1 MGPAARHQPRQLRAG
16 VPRRLPHLPAGDR
29 APPRSD
35 PHARR
40 DRAGILPGRDRA
52 RGRLPA
58 PAHRR
63 AHVADRDLRAHRHLR
78 EPDPVDLDRRLSP
91 PRVAVHAHVAQ
102 DRTVLRGARR
112 PPGVRRGGRLDPRHL
127 GVATLQL
134 PRQGRARQ
142 RAGRADGRRLRRQS
156 PPSGAP
162 ARGSELGVRGRR
174 RALHRP
180 QPHAGALTDL
190 LVDRRRVRGGHHR
203 PARQRARAPRRLDLH
218 RRERGGDDGGDC
230 AGLGA
235 ARIVHA
241 PDRHSPAA
249 PGALSV
255 SRIPPAVPLVVAAVA
270 LAFVPTLRLPAFY
283 ESFLYLVLFWVS
295 LATSWNI
302 LSGYAGYF
310 SFGHA
315 AFFGAGVYT
324 TATLATALDVPFLL
338 TLPAAGLVAAL
349 LGTAIAAVVFRVRG
363 VRGELFGLLT
373 LAVTFVLST
382 IVLNTRLDGGPGVF
396 LAAVPVPTLYGTPA
410 TTLYHLALAVALVST
425 VAALAIFRSRWGM
438 GLFAIRDDEDVAEVL
453 GVPTYRYK
461 LAAFALSC
469 FIAGLIGGIHAM
481 FVQYVTVAETFAVGI
496 AVDAIM
502 MAALGGTAFWY
513 GPALG
518 AVIVTAL
525 TQSLT
530 GGESAVLNRALIG
543 AILIAVIV
551 FLPDGVAGGLSRAR
565 RAKVASVEAPA
576 GGVMSAAVESGGTA
590 AGPLLRVT
598 DVRKAFRGLQALAGV
613 TLEVR
618 AGEILGLIGPNGSGK
633 STLIN
638 VVSGY
643 YRADGGRVVLDGL
656 DIGRVRA
663 HRIAGLGVA
672 RTYQIPRSFRRL
684 TVADNVALAAMFGG
698 GHGRAAGQS
707 LARSWL
713 AFTGLEARADALPDE
728 LNLLERKFLDLA
740 RALASEPRL
749 VLLDEVLSGLTPAQM
764 TDALRLV
771 RRIRDRGTTVVFVEH
786 IMRAVLD
793 LADRVVVLSGGRVIA
808 EGLPRQVMRDPD
820 VVRAYLGKAYA

>member
-1 MGPAARHQPRQLRAG
+1 
-16 VPRRLPHLPAGDR
+16 
-29 APPRSD
+29 
-35 PHARR
+35 
-40 DRAGILPGRDRA
+40 
-52 RGRLPA
+52 
-58 PAHRR
+58 
-63 AHVADRDLRAHRHLR
+63 
-78 EPDPVDLDRRLSP
+78 
-91 PRVAVHAHVAQ
+91 
-102 DRTVLRGARR
+102 
-112 PPGVRRGGRLDPRHL
+112 
-127 GVATLQL
+127 
-134 PRQGRARQ
+134 
-142 RAGRADGRRLRRQS
+142 
-156 PPSGAP
+156 
-162 ARGSELGVRGRR
+162 
-174 RALHRP
+174 
-180 QPHAGALTDL
+180 
-190 LVDRRRVRGGHHR
+190 
-203 PARQRARAPRRLDLH
+203 
-218 RRERGGDDGGDC
+218 
-230 AGLGA
+230 
-235 ARIVHA
+235 
-241 PDRHSPAA
+241 
-249 PGALSV
+249 
-255 SRIPPAVPLVVAAVA
+255 VA
-270 LAFVPTLRLPAFY
+270 LALVPALKLPAFY
-283 ESFLYLVLFWVS
+283 ESFLYLVFFWIS

-324 TATLATALDVPFLL
+324 TATLTTAFDVPFLW

-349 LGTAIAAVVFRVRG
+349 LGSVIAAVVFRVRG

-382 IVLNTRLDGGPGVF
+382 IALNTRLDGGPGVF
-396 LAAVPVPTLYGTPA
+396 LAAVPVPTLFGTPA
-410 TTLYHLALAVALVST
+410 TTLYHLALAVAFVST
-425 VAALAIFRSRWGM
+425 FAALAIYHSRWGM

-461 LAAFALSC
+461 LVAFAVSC

-481 FVQYVTVAETFAVGI
+481 FVTYVTVAETFAVGL

-502 MAALGGTAFWY
+502 MAALGGTRFWY

-518 AVIVTAL
+518 AVIVTTL

-530 GGESAVLNRALIG
+530 GGERAVLNRALIG
-543 AILIAVIV
+543 AILIVVIV
-551 FLPDGVAGGLSRAR
+551 FLPDGVAGGLHRALRGRAR
-565 RAKVASVEAPA
+565 PAAAPA
-576 GGVMSAAVESGGTA
+576 RAVAATEA
-590 AGPLLRVT
+590 APRAGRGDATPLLGCS
-598 DVRKAFRGLQALAGV
+598 DVKKAFRGLQALAGV

-656 DIGRVRA
+656 DIARVHA

-684 TVADNVALAAMFGG
+684 SVVDNVALAAMFGG

-713 AFTGLEARADALPDE
+713 AFTGLEAKADALPGE

-764 TDALRLV
+764 TQALALV

>member
-1 MGPAARHQPRQLRAG
+1 VSALR
-16 VPRRLPHLPAGDR
+16 LPAG
-29 APPRSD
+29 
-35 PHARR
+35 
-40 DRAGILPGRDRA
+40 
-52 RGRLPA
+52 
-58 PAHRR
+58 
-63 AHVADRDLRAHRHLR
+63 
-78 EPDPVDLDRRLSP
+78 
-91 PRVAVHAHVAQ
+91 
-102 DRTVLRGARR
+102 
-112 PPGVRRGGRLDPRHL
+112 L
-127 GVATLQL
+127 G
-134 PRQGRARQ
+134 
-142 RAGRADGRRLRRQS
+142 
-156 PPSGAP
+156 
-162 ARGSELGVRGRR
+162 
-174 RALHRP
+174 
-180 QPHAGALTDL
+180 
-190 LVDRRRVRGGHHR
+190 
-203 PARQRARAPRRLDLH
+203 
-218 RRERGGDDGGDC
+218 
-230 AGLGA
+230 
-235 ARIVHA
+235 
-241 PDRHSPAA
+241 
-249 PGALSV
+249 
-255 SRIPPAVPLVVAAVA
+255 LVVAALA
-270 LAFVPTLRLPAFY
+270 LALVPALKLPAFY
-283 ESFLYLVLFWVS
+283 ESFLYLVFFWIS

-324 TATLATALDVPFLL
+324 TATLTATFNVPFLSS
-338 TLPAAGLVAAL
+338 LPAAGLVAAL
-349 LGTAIAAVVFRVRG
+349 LGSVIAAVVFRVRG

-382 IVLNTRLDGGPGVF
+382 IALNTRLDGGPGVF
-396 LAAVPVPTLYGTPA
+396 LAAVPVPALFGTPA
-410 TTLYHLALAVALVST
+410 TTLYHLALGVAFVS
-425 VAALAIFRSRWGM
+425 VFAALAIYRSRWGM

-481 FVQYVTVAETFAVGI
+481 FVTYVTVAETFAVGL

-502 MAALGGTAFWY
+502 MAALGGTRFWY

-518 AVIVTAL
+518 AVIVTTL

-551 FLPDGVAGGLSRAR
+551 FLPNGVAGGFRRRAR
-565 RAKVASVEAPA
+565 RAA
-576 GGVMSAAVESGGTA
+576 GAA
-590 AGPLLRVT
+590 AGAVTTAPVTVKPESPARATSAPLLGCVE
-598 DVRKAFRGLQALAGV
+598 VKKAFRGLQALAGV

-618 AGEILGLIGPNGSGK
+618 TGEILGLIGPNGSGK

-643 YRADGGRVVLDGL
+643 YRVDSGQIVLDGH
-656 DIGRVRA
+656 DIARVRA
-663 HRIAGLGVA
+663 HRIAGLGLA

-684 TVADNVALAAMFGG
+684 RVVDNVALAAMFGG
-698 GHGRAAGQS
+698 GHGRAAGRT

-713 AFTGLEARADALPDE
+713 AFTGLEAKADALPDE

-808 EGLPRQVMRDPD
+808 EGPPRQVMRDPD

>member
-1 MGPAARHQPRQLRAG
+1 VNAS
-16 VPRRLPHLPAGDR
+16 RL
-29 APPRSD
+29 
-35 PHARR
+35 
-40 DRAGILPGRDRA
+40 
-52 RGRLPA
+52 A
-58 PAHRR
+58 PA
-63 AHVADRDLRAHRHLR
+63 L
-78 EPDPVDLDRRLSP
+78 
-91 PRVAVHAHVAQ
+91 
-102 DRTVLRGARR
+102 
-112 PPGVRRGGRLDPRHL
+112 
-127 GVATLQL
+127 
-134 PRQGRARQ
+134 
-142 RAGRADGRRLRRQS
+142 
-156 PPSGAP
+156 
-162 ARGSELGVRGRR
+162 
-174 RALHRP
+174 
-180 QPHAGALTDL
+180 
-190 LVDRRRVRGGHHR
+190 
-203 PARQRARAPRRLDLH
+203 
-218 RRERGGDDGGDC
+218 
-230 AGLGA
+230 
-235 ARIVHA
+235 
-241 PDRHSPAA
+241 
-249 PGALSV
+249 
-255 SRIPPAVPLVVAAVA
+255 PLVVAGVA
-270 LAFVPTLRLPAFY
+270 LVF
-283 ESFLYLVLFWVS
+283 FWVS

-315 AFFGAGVYT
+315 AFFGAGVYA
-324 TATLATALDVPFLL
+324 TATLTTAFNVPFLW
-338 TLPAAGLVAAL
+338 TLPAAGLVATL

-382 IVLNTRLDGGPGVF
+382 IALNTKIDGGPGVF
-396 LAAVPVPTLYGTPA
+396 LAAVPIPTLLGAPA
-410 TTLYHLALAVALVST
+410 TTLYHLALAVALLSAF
-425 VAALAIFRSRWGM
+425 AALAIYRSRWGM

-461 LAAFALSC
+461 LVAFALSC

-481 FVQYVTVAETFAVGI
+481 FVTYVTVAETFSVGLT
-496 AVDAIM
+496 VDAIM
-502 MAALGGTAFWY
+502 MAALGGTRFWY

-543 AILIAVIV
+543 AILIVVIV
-551 FLPDGVAGGLSRAR
+551 FLPDGVAGGLPRRAR
-565 RAKVASVEAPA
+565 RATAPPVASGALVLAT
-576 GGVMSAAVESGGTA
+576 GVPSRPGAV
-590 AGPLLRVT
+590 PLLGCT
-598 DVRKAFRGLQALAGV
+598 DVKKAFRGLQALAGV

-643 YRADGGRVVLDGL
+643 YRPDGGSVVLDGR
-656 DIGRVRA
+656 DIARVTA
-663 HRIAGLGVA
+663 HRIAGLGLS

-684 TVADNVALAAMFGG
+684 SVVDNVALAAMFGA
-698 GHGRAAGQS
+698 GHGRERGRS

-713 AFTGLEARADALPDE
+713 AFTGLEAKADALPDE

-793 LADRVVVLSGGRVIA
+793 LADRVVVLSYGQVIA
-808 EGLPRQVMRDPD
+808 EGLPRQVMRDPE

>member
-1 MGPAARHQPRQLRAG
+1 MP
-16 VPRRLPHLPAGDR
+16 RLP
-29 APPRSD
+29 
-35 PHARR
+35 
-40 DRAGILPGRDRA
+40 
-52 RGRLPA
+52 
-58 PAHRR
+58 
-63 AHVADRDLRAHRHLR
+63 
-78 EPDPVDLDRRLSP
+78 PV
-91 PRVAVHAHVAQ
+91 
-102 DRTVLRGARR
+102 
-112 PPGVRRGGRLDPRHL
+112 
-127 GVATLQL
+127 
-134 PRQGRARQ
+134 
-142 RAGRADGRRLRRQS
+142 
-156 PPSGAP
+156 
-162 ARGSELGVRGRR
+162 
-174 RALHRP
+174 
-180 QPHAGALTDL
+180 
-190 LVDRRRVRGGHHR
+190 
-203 PARQRARAPRRLDLH
+203 
-218 RRERGGDDGGDC
+218 
-230 AGLGA
+230 
-235 ARIVHA
+235 
-241 PDRHSPAA
+241 
-249 PGALSV
+249 
-255 SRIPPAVPLVVAAVA
+255 VPLVVAGVA
-270 LAFVPTLRLPAFY
+270 LALVPALKLPAFY
-283 ESFLYLVLFWVS
+283 ESFLYLVFFWVS

-324 TATLATALDVPFLL
+324 TATLATAFKVPFLW

-349 LGTAIAAVVFRVRG
+349 LGSAIATVVFRVRG

-396 LAAVPVPTLYGTPA
+396 LAAVPVPTLFGAPA
-410 TTLYHLALAVALVST
+410 TTLYHLALAVAFFAT
-425 VAALAIFRSRWGM
+425 FAALAIYRSRWGM

-461 LAAFALSC
+461 LVAFALSC

-481 FVQYVTVAETFAVGI
+481 FVTYVTVAETFAVGL

-502 MAALGGTAFWY
+502 MAALGGTRFWY

-518 AVIVTAL
+518 AVIVTTL

-543 AILIAVIV
+543 AILIVVIV
-551 FLPDGVAGGLSRAR
+551 FLPDGVAGGLR
-565 RAKVASVEAPA
+565 RAWRRTAVRVEAPPSVVVA
-576 GGVMSAAVESGGTA
+576 TNAERPARTESTT
-590 AGPLLRVT
+590 LLGCT
-598 DVRKAFRGLQALAGV
+598 DVTKAFRGLQALAGV

-643 YRADGGRVVLDGL
+643 YQADGGRVVLDGR
-656 DIGRVRA
+656 DIARVRA

-672 RTYQIPRSFRRL
+672 RTYQIPRSFGRL
-684 TVADNVALAAMFGG
+684 KVVDNVALAAMFGG
-698 GHGRAAGQS
+698 GHGRATGQS

-713 AFTGLEARADALPDE
+713 AFTGLEAKADALPGE

-764 TDALRLV
+764 TDALSLV

>member
-1 MGPAARHQPRQLRAG
+1 VSALR
-16 VPRRLPHLPAGDR
+16 LPAG
-29 APPRSD
+29 
-35 PHARR
+35 
-40 DRAGILPGRDRA
+40 
-52 RGRLPA
+52 
-58 PAHRR
+58 
-63 AHVADRDLRAHRHLR
+63 
-78 EPDPVDLDRRLSP
+78 
-91 PRVAVHAHVAQ
+91 
-102 DRTVLRGARR
+102 
-112 PPGVRRGGRLDPRHL
+112 L
-127 GVATLQL
+127 G
-134 PRQGRARQ
+134 
-142 RAGRADGRRLRRQS
+142 
-156 PPSGAP
+156 
-162 ARGSELGVRGRR
+162 
-174 RALHRP
+174 
-180 QPHAGALTDL
+180 
-190 LVDRRRVRGGHHR
+190 
-203 PARQRARAPRRLDLH
+203 
-218 RRERGGDDGGDC
+218 
-230 AGLGA
+230 
-235 ARIVHA
+235 
-241 PDRHSPAA
+241 
-249 PGALSV
+249 
-255 SRIPPAVPLVVAAVA
+255 LVVAALA
-270 LAFVPTLRLPAFY
+270 LALVPALKLPAFY
-283 ESFLYLVLFWVS
+283 ESFLYLVFFWIS

-324 TATLATALDVPFLL
+324 TATLTTTFNVPFLL
-338 TLPAAGLVAAL
+338 SLPAAGLVAAL
-349 LGTAIAAVVFRVRG
+349 LGSVIAAVVFRVRG

-382 IVLNTRLDGGPGVF
+382 IALNTRLDGGPGVF
-396 LAAVPVPTLYGTPA
+396 LAAVPVPALFGTPA
-410 TTLYHLALAVALVST
+410 TTLYHLALGVAFVS
-425 VAALAIFRSRWGM
+425 VFAALAIYRSRWGM

-481 FVQYVTVAETFAVGI
+481 FVTYVTVAETFAVGL

-502 MAALGGTAFWY
+502 MAALGGTRFWY

-518 AVIVTAL
+518 AVIVTTL

-551 FLPDGVAGGLSRAR
+551 FLPNGVAGGFRRRAR
-565 RAKVASVEAPA
+565 RAA
-576 GGVMSAAVESGGTA
+576 GAA
-590 AGPLLRVT
+590 AGAVTTAPVTVKPESPARATSAPLLGCVE
-598 DVRKAFRGLQALAGV
+598 VKKAFRGLQALAGV

-618 AGEILGLIGPNGSGK
+618 TGEILGLIGPNGSGK

-643 YRADGGRVVLDGL
+643 YRVDGGQIVLDGH
-656 DIGRVRA
+656 DIARVRA
-663 HRIAGLGVA
+663 HRIAGLGLA

-684 TVADNVALAAMFGG
+684 RVVDNVALAAMFGG
-698 GHGRAAGQS
+698 GHGRAAGRT

-713 AFTGLEARADALPDE
+713 AFTGLEAKADALPDE

-793 LADRVVVLSGGRVIA
+793 LADRVVVLSGGQVIA
-808 EGLPRQVMRDPD
+808 EGPPRQVMRDPD

>member
-1 MGPAARHQPRQLRAG
+1 MSA
-16 VPRRLPHLPAGDR
+16 
-29 APPRSD
+29 S
-35 PHARR
+35 
-40 DRAGILPGRDRA
+40 
-52 RGRLPA
+52 
-58 PAHRR
+58 
-63 AHVADRDLRAHRHLR
+63 
-78 EPDPVDLDRRLSP
+78 
-91 PRVAVHAHVAQ
+91 
-102 DRTVLRGARR
+102 
-112 PPGVRRGGRLDPRHL
+112 
-127 GVATLQL
+127 
-134 PRQGRARQ
+134 
-142 RAGRADGRRLRRQS
+142 RLR
-156 PPSGAP
+156 
-162 ARGSELGVRGRR
+162 
-174 RALHRP
+174 
-180 QPHAGALTDL
+180 
-190 LVDRRRVRGGHHR
+190 
-203 PARQRARAPRRLDLH
+203 
-218 RRERGGDDGGDC
+218 
-230 AGLGA
+230 
-235 ARIVHA
+235 
-241 PDRHSPAA
+241 
-249 PGALSV
+249 SV
-255 SRIPPAVPLVVAAVA
+255 VPLVAVGVAFA
-270 LAFVPTLRLPAFY
+270 LVPALGLPAFY
-283 ESFLYLVLFWVS
+283 ETFLYLVFFWVS

-324 TATLATALDVPFLL
+324 TATLATALDVPFLW

-382 IVLNTRLDGGPGVF
+382 IALNTRIDGGPGVF
-396 LAAVPVPTLYGTPA
+396 LAAVAIPKLFGAPA
-410 TTLYHLALAVALVST
+410 TTLYHLALVVALLS
-425 VAALAIFRSRWGM
+425 AAGARAIFRSRWGM

-461 LAAFALSC
+461 LVAFALSC

-481 FVQYVTVAETFAVGI
+481 FVSYVTVAETFSVGL

-502 MAALGGTAFWY
+502 MAALGGTRIWY

-518 AVIVTAL
+518 ALIVTSL

-530 GGESAVLNRALIG
+530 GGHRAILNRALIG

-551 FLPDGVAGGLSRAR
+551 FLPDGVAGGVR
-565 RAKVASVEAPA
+565 RRRRPAPLA
-576 GGVMSAAVESGGTA
+576 PRIAVAAVEATPRA
-590 AGPLLRVT
+590 RPAEATLLACA
-598 DVRKAFRGLQALAGV
+598 DVHKAFRGLQALAGV

-643 YRADGGRVVLDGL
+643 YQADGGRIALGGR
-656 DIGRVRA
+656 DIARVAA
-663 HRIAGLGVA
+663 HRIAGLGLS
-672 RTYQIPRSFRRL
+672 RTYQIPRSFGGL
-684 TVADNVALAAMFGG
+684 TALDNVALAAMFGG
-698 GHGRAAGQS
+698 ASHRREPARH

-713 AFTGLEARADALPDE
+713 VFTGLEARADALPDE

-764 TDALRLV
+764 TDALWLV

-793 LADRVVVLSGGRVIA
+793 LADRVVVLSYGQVIA
-808 EGLPRQVMRDPD
+808 EGLPQQVVRDPE

>member
-1 MGPAARHQPRQLRAG
+1 VSA
-16 VPRRLPHLPAGDR
+16 
-29 APPRSD
+29 S
-35 PHARR
+35 
-40 DRAGILPGRDRA
+40 
-52 RGRLPA
+52 
-58 PAHRR
+58 
-63 AHVADRDLRAHRHLR
+63 
-78 EPDPVDLDRRLSP
+78 
-91 PRVAVHAHVAQ
+91 
-102 DRTVLRGARR
+102 
-112 PPGVRRGGRLDPRHL
+112 
-127 GVATLQL
+127 
-134 PRQGRARQ
+134 
-142 RAGRADGRRLRRQS
+142 RLR
-156 PPSGAP
+156 P
-162 ARGSELGVRGRR
+162 V
-174 RALHRP
+174 
-180 QPHAGALTDL
+180 
-190 LVDRRRVRGGHHR
+190 
-203 PARQRARAPRRLDLH
+203 
-218 RRERGGDDGGDC
+218 
-230 AGLGA
+230 
-235 ARIVHA
+235 
-241 PDRHSPAA
+241 
-249 PGALSV
+249 
-255 SRIPPAVPLVVAAVA
+255 VPLVAVGVAFA
-270 LAFVPTLRLPAFY
+270 LVPALGLPAFY
-283 ESFLYLVLFWVS
+283 ETFLYLVFFWVS

-324 TATLATALDVPFLL
+324 TATLATALDVPFLW
-338 TLPAAGLVAAL
+338 TLPAAGLMAAL

-382 IVLNTRLDGGPGVF
+382 IALNTRIDGGPGVF
-396 LAAVPVPTLYGTPA
+396 LAAVAIPKLFGAPA
-410 TTLYHLALAVALVST
+410 TTLYHLALVVALLSVA
-425 VAALAIFRSRWGM
+425 AALAIFRSRWGM

-461 LAAFALSC
+461 LVAFALSC

-481 FVQYVTVAETFAVGI
+481 FVSYVTVAETFSVGL

-502 MAALGGTAFWY
+502 MAALGGTRIWY

-518 AVIVTAL
+518 ALIVTSL

-530 GGESAVLNRALIG
+530 GGHRAILNRALIG

-551 FLPDGVAGGLSRAR
+551 FLPDGVAGGVR
-565 RAKVASVEAPA
+565 RRRRPAPLA
-576 GGVMSAAVESGGTA
+576 PRIAVAAVEATPRA
-590 AGPLLRVT
+590 RPAEATLLACA
-598 DVRKAFRGLQALAGV
+598 DVHKAFRGLQALAGV

-643 YRADGGRVVLDGL
+643 YQADGGRIALGGR
-656 DIGRVRA
+656 DIARVAA
-663 HRIAGLGVA
+663 HRIAGLGLS
-672 RTYQIPRSFRRL
+672 RTYQIPRSFGGL
-684 TVADNVALAAMFGG
+684 TALDNVALAAMFGG
-698 GHGRAAGQS
+698 ASHRREPARH

-728 LNLLERKFLDLA
+728 LNLLERKFHDLA

-793 LADRVVVLSGGRVIA
+793 LADRVVVLSYGQVIA
-808 EGLPRQVMRDPD
+808 EGLPQQVVRDPE
-820 VVRAYLGKAYA
+820 VVRAYLGRAYA

>member
-1 MGPAARHQPRQLRAG
+1 
-16 VPRRLPHLPAGDR
+16 VKTSRLPPA
-29 APPRSD
+29 
-35 PHARR
+35 
-40 DRAGILPGRDRA
+40 L
-52 RGRLPA
+52 
-58 PAHRR
+58 
-63 AHVADRDLRAHRHLR
+63 
-78 EPDPVDLDRRLSP
+78 
-91 PRVAVHAHVAQ
+91 
-102 DRTVLRGARR
+102 
-112 PPGVRRGGRLDPRHL
+112 
-127 GVATLQL
+127 
-134 PRQGRARQ
+134 
-142 RAGRADGRRLRRQS
+142 
-156 PPSGAP
+156 
-162 ARGSELGVRGRR
+162 
-174 RALHRP
+174 
-180 QPHAGALTDL
+180 
-190 LVDRRRVRGGHHR
+190 
-203 PARQRARAPRRLDLH
+203 
-218 RRERGGDDGGDC
+218 
-230 AGLGA
+230 
-235 ARIVHA
+235 
-241 PDRHSPAA
+241 
-249 PGALSV
+249 
-255 SRIPPAVPLVVAAVA
+255 PLVVAAVA
-270 LAFVPTLRLPAFY
+270 LALVPVLKLPAFY
-283 ESFLYLVLFWVS
+283 ESFLYLVFFWVS

-324 TATLATALDVPFLL
+324 TATLTTAFSVPFLW

-349 LGTAIAAVVFRVRG
+349 LGSAIAAVVFRVRG

-382 IVLNTRLDGGPGVF
+382 IALNTGLDGGPGVF
-396 LAAVPVPTLYGTPA
+396 LAAVSVPTLFGAPA
-410 TTLYHLALAVALVST
+410 TTLYHLALAVAFSSVF
-425 VAALAIFRSRWGM
+425 AALAIYRSRWGM

-461 LAAFALSC
+461 LVAFALSC
-469 FIAGLIGGIHAM
+469 FIAGSIGGIHAM
-481 FVQYVTVAETFAVGI
+481 FVTYVTVAETFSVGL

-502 MAALGGTAFWY
+502 MAALGGTRFWY

-518 AVIVTAL
+518 AVIVTTL
-525 TQSLT
+525 TQSFT

-543 AILIAVIV
+543 GILIAVIV
-551 FLPDGVAGGLSRAR
+551 FLPNGVAGGFPRRAR
-565 RAKVASVEAPA
+565 RTAIASAGAASTAAVAMQPE
-576 GGVMSAAVESGGTA
+576 SAARPA
-590 AGPLLRVT
+590 AVPLLGCV
-598 DVRKAFRGLQALAGV
+598 DVKKAFRGIQALAGA

-643 YRADGGRVVLDGL
+643 YRVDGGRIVLGGR
-656 DIGRVRA
+656 DIARVQA
-663 HRIAGLGVA
+663 HRIAGLGLA

-684 TVADNVALAAMFGG
+684 SVVDNVALASMFGG
-698 GHGRAAGQS
+698 GHGRAAGRS

-713 AFTGLEARADALPDE
+713 AFTGLEAKTDALPDE

-808 EGLPRQVMRDPD
+808 EGPPRQVMRDPD

>member
-1 MGPAARHQPRQLRAG
+1 VSA
-16 VPRRLPHLPAGDR
+16 
-29 APPRSD
+29 S
-35 PHARR
+35 
-40 DRAGILPGRDRA
+40 
-52 RGRLPA
+52 
-58 PAHRR
+58 
-63 AHVADRDLRAHRHLR
+63 
-78 EPDPVDLDRRLSP
+78 
-91 PRVAVHAHVAQ
+91 
-102 DRTVLRGARR
+102 
-112 PPGVRRGGRLDPRHL
+112 
-127 GVATLQL
+127 
-134 PRQGRARQ
+134 
-142 RAGRADGRRLRRQS
+142 RLR
-156 PPSGAP
+156 P
-162 ARGSELGVRGRR
+162 V
-174 RALHRP
+174 
-180 QPHAGALTDL
+180 
-190 LVDRRRVRGGHHR
+190 
-203 PARQRARAPRRLDLH
+203 
-218 RRERGGDDGGDC
+218 
-230 AGLGA
+230 
-235 ARIVHA
+235 
-241 PDRHSPAA
+241 
-249 PGALSV
+249 
-255 SRIPPAVPLVVAAVA
+255 VPLVAVGVAFA
-270 LAFVPTLRLPAFY
+270 LVPALGLPAFY
-283 ESFLYLVLFWVS
+283 ETFLYLVFFWVS

-324 TATLATALDVPFLL
+324 TATLATALDVPFLW

-382 IVLNTRLDGGPGVF
+382 IALNTRIDGGPGVF
-396 LAAVPVPTLYGTPA
+396 LAAVAIPKLFGAPA
-410 TTLYHLALAVALVST
+410 TTLYHLALVVALLS
-425 VAALAIFRSRWGM
+425 AAGARAIFRSRWGM

-461 LAAFALSC
+461 LVAFALSC

-481 FVQYVTVAETFAVGI
+481 FVSYVTVAETFSVGL

-502 MAALGGTAFWY
+502 MAALGGTRIWY

-518 AVIVTAL
+518 ALIVTSL

-530 GGESAVLNRALIG
+530 GGHRAILNRALIG

-551 FLPDGVAGGLSRAR
+551 FLPDGVAGGVR
-565 RAKVASVEAPA
+565 RRRRPAPLA
-576 GGVMSAAVESGGTA
+576 PPIAVAAVEATPRA
-590 AGPLLRVT
+590 RPAEATLLACA
-598 DVRKAFRGLQALAGV
+598 DVHKAFRGLQALAGV

-643 YRADGGRVVLDGL
+643 YQADGGRIALGGR
-656 DIGRVRA
+656 DIARVAA
-663 HRIAGLGVA
+663 HRIARLGLS
-672 RTYQIPRSFRRL
+672 RTYQIPRSFGGL
-684 TVADNVALAAMFGG
+684 TALDNVALAAMFGG
-698 GHGRAAGQS
+698 ASHQREPARH

-793 LADRVVVLSGGRVIA
+793 LADRVVVLSYGQVIA
-808 EGLPRQVMRDPD
+808 EGLPQQVVRDPE

>member
-1 MGPAARHQPRQLRAG
+1 
-16 VPRRLPHLPAGDR
+16 
-29 APPRSD
+29 
-35 PHARR
+35 
-40 DRAGILPGRDRA
+40 
-52 RGRLPA
+52 
-58 PAHRR
+58 
-63 AHVADRDLRAHRHLR
+63 
-78 EPDPVDLDRRLSP
+78 
-91 PRVAVHAHVAQ
+91 
-102 DRTVLRGARR
+102 
-112 PPGVRRGGRLDPRHL
+112 
-127 GVATLQL
+127 
-134 PRQGRARQ
+134 
-142 RAGRADGRRLRRQS
+142 
-156 PPSGAP
+156 
-162 ARGSELGVRGRR
+162 
-174 RALHRP
+174 
-180 QPHAGALTDL
+180 
-190 LVDRRRVRGGHHR
+190 
-203 PARQRARAPRRLDLH
+203 
-218 RRERGGDDGGDC
+218 
-230 AGLGA
+230 
-235 ARIVHA
+235 
-241 PDRHSPAA
+241 
-249 PGALSV
+249 V
-255 SRIPPAVPLVVAAVA
+255 SRLPPAVPLVVAGVA
-270 LAFVPTLRLPAFY
+270 LALVPALKLPAFY
-283 ESFLYLVLFWVS
+283 ESFLYLVFFWIS

-324 TATLATALDVPFLL
+324 TATLATAFDVPFLW

-349 LGTAIAAVVFRVRG
+349 LGSAIAAVVFRVRG

-382 IVLNTRLDGGPGVF
+382 IALNTRLDGGPGVF
-396 LAAVPVPTLYGTPA
+396 LAAVPVPTLFGTGA
-410 TTLYHLALAVALVST
+410 TTLYHLALAVAFFST
-425 VAALAIFRSRWGM
+425 FAALAIYHSRWGM

-461 LAAFALSC
+461 LVAFALSC

-481 FVQYVTVAETFAVGI
+481 FVTYVTVAETFAVGL

-502 MAALGGTAFWY
+502 MAALGGTRFWY

-518 AVIVTAL
+518 AVIVTTL

-530 GGESAVLNRALIG
+530 GGERAVLNRALIG
-543 AILIAVIV
+543 AILIGVIV
-551 FLPDGVAGGLSRAR
+551 FLPDGVAGGLQRALRRRAR
-565 RAKVASVEAPA
+565 PTDSPARTVVAATEASPRAARGDV
-576 GGVMSAAVESGGTA
+576 T
-590 AGPLLRVT
+590 PLLGCS
-598 DVRKAFRGLQALAGV
+598 DVKKAFRGLQALAGV

-656 DIGRVRA
+656 DIARVRA

-684 TVADNVALAAMFGG
+684 SVVDNVALAAMFGG
-698 GHGRAAGQS
+698 GHGRAAGRS

-713 AFTGLEARADALPDE
+713 AFTGLAAKADALPGE

-764 TDALRLV
+764 THALALV

>member
-1 MGPAARHQPRQLRAG
+1 VSALR
-16 VPRRLPHLPAGDR
+16 LPAG
-29 APPRSD
+29 
-35 PHARR
+35 
-40 DRAGILPGRDRA
+40 
-52 RGRLPA
+52 
-58 PAHRR
+58 
-63 AHVADRDLRAHRHLR
+63 
-78 EPDPVDLDRRLSP
+78 
-91 PRVAVHAHVAQ
+91 
-102 DRTVLRGARR
+102 
-112 PPGVRRGGRLDPRHL
+112 L
-127 GVATLQL
+127 G
-134 PRQGRARQ
+134 
-142 RAGRADGRRLRRQS
+142 
-156 PPSGAP
+156 
-162 ARGSELGVRGRR
+162 
-174 RALHRP
+174 
-180 QPHAGALTDL
+180 
-190 LVDRRRVRGGHHR
+190 
-203 PARQRARAPRRLDLH
+203 
-218 RRERGGDDGGDC
+218 
-230 AGLGA
+230 
-235 ARIVHA
+235 
-241 PDRHSPAA
+241 
-249 PGALSV
+249 
-255 SRIPPAVPLVVAAVA
+255 LVVAALA
-270 LAFVPTLRLPAFY
+270 LALVPALKLPAFY
-283 ESFLYLVLFWVS
+283 ESFLYLVFFWIS

-324 TATLATALDVPFLL
+324 TATLTATFNVPFLSS
-338 TLPAAGLVAAL
+338 LPAAGLVAAL
-349 LGTAIAAVVFRVRG
+349 LGSVIAAVVFRVRG

-382 IVLNTRLDGGPGVF
+382 IALNTRLDGGPGVF
-396 LAAVPVPTLYGTPA
+396 LAAVPVPALFGTPA
-410 TTLYHLALAVALVST
+410 TTLYHLALGVAFVS
-425 VAALAIFRSRWGM
+425 VFAALAIYRSRWGM

-481 FVQYVTVAETFAVGI
+481 FVTYVTVAETFAVGL

-502 MAALGGTAFWY
+502 MAALGGTRFWY

-518 AVIVTAL
+518 AVIVTTL
-525 TQSLT
+525 TQSLI

-551 FLPDGVAGGLSRAR
+551 FLPNGVAGGFRRRAR
-565 RAKVASVEAPA
+565 RAA
-576 GGVMSAAVESGGTA
+576 GAA
-590 AGPLLRVT
+590 AGAVTTAPVTVKPESPARATSAPLLGCVE
-598 DVRKAFRGLQALAGV
+598 VKKAFRGLQALAGV

-618 AGEILGLIGPNGSGK
+618 TGEILGLIGPNGSGK

-643 YRADGGRVVLDGL
+643 YRVDGGQIVLDGH
-656 DIGRVRA
+656 DIARVRA
-663 HRIAGLGVA
+663 HRIAGLGLA

-684 TVADNVALAAMFGG
+684 RVVDNVALAAMFGG
-698 GHGRAAGQS
+698 GHGRAAGRT

-713 AFTGLEARADALPDE
+713 AFTGLEAKADALPDE

-793 LADRVVVLSGGRVIA
+793 LADRVVVLSGGQVIA
-808 EGLPRQVMRDPD
+808 EGPPRQVMRDPD

>member
-1 MGPAARHQPRQLRAG
+1 
-16 VPRRLPHLPAGDR
+16 V
-29 APPRSD
+29 ST
-35 PHARR
+35 
-40 DRAGILPGRDRA
+40 
-52 RGRLPA
+52 
-58 PAHRR
+58 
-63 AHVADRDLRAHRHLR
+63 
-78 EPDPVDLDRRLSP
+78 RLS
-91 PRVAVHAHVAQ
+91 
-102 DRTVLRGARR
+102 T
-112 PPGVRRGGRLDPRHL
+112 L
-127 GVATLQL
+127 G
-134 PRQGRARQ
+134 
-142 RAGRADGRRLRRQS
+142 
-156 PPSGAP
+156 
-162 ARGSELGVRGRR
+162 
-174 RALHRP
+174 
-180 QPHAGALTDL
+180 
-190 LVDRRRVRGGHHR
+190 
-203 PARQRARAPRRLDLH
+203 
-218 RRERGGDDGGDC
+218 
-230 AGLGA
+230 
-235 ARIVHA
+235 
-241 PDRHSPAA
+241 
-249 PGALSV
+249 
-255 SRIPPAVPLVVAAVA
+255 LVVAALVLA
-270 LAFVPTLRLPAFY
+270 LVPALKLPAFY
-283 ESFLYLVLFWVS
+283 ESFLYLVFFWIS

-324 TATLATALDVPFLL
+324 TATLTTAFNVPFLL
-338 TLPAAGLVAAL
+338 SLPAAGLVAAL
-349 LGTAIAAVVFRVRG
+349 LGSVIAAVVFRVRG

-382 IVLNTRLDGGPGVF
+382 IALNTRLDGGPGVF
-396 LAAVPVPTLYGTPA
+396 LAAVPVPTLLGAPA
-410 TTLYHLALAVALVST
+410 TTLYHLALAVAFLAMF
-425 VAALAIFRSRWGM
+425 AALAIYRSRWGM

-461 LAAFALSC
+461 LVAFALSC

-481 FVQYVTVAETFAVGI
+481 FVTYVTVAEIFAVGL

-502 MAALGGTAFWY
+502 MAALGGTRFWY

-518 AVIVTAL
+518 AVIITTL

-543 AILIAVIV
+543 AVLIAVIV
-551 FLPDGVAGGLSRAR
+551 FLPNGVAGGLQRRFR
-565 RAKVASVEAPA
+565 RAAHASVSIVAAIEAPPSPA
-576 GGVMSAAVESGGTA
+576 REASA
-590 AGPLLRVT
+590 PLLGCV
-598 DVRKAFRGLQALAGV
+598 DVKKAFRGLQALAGV

-643 YRADGGRVVLDGL
+643 YRVDGGRIVLDGR
-656 DIGRVRA
+656 DIARVRA
-663 HRIAGLGVA
+663 HRIAGLGLA
-672 RTYQIPRSFRRL
+672 RTYQIPRSFHRL
-684 TVADNVALAAMFGG
+684 SVLDNVALAAMFGG
-698 GHGRAAGQS
+698 DHGRAAGRS

-713 AFTGLEARADALPDE
+713 AFTGLEARADALPGE

-793 LADRVVVLSGGRVIA
+793 LADRVVVLSGGQVIA

-820 VVRAYLGKAYA
+820 VVRTYLGKAYA

>member
-1 MGPAARHQPRQLRAG
+1 
-16 VPRRLPHLPAGDR
+16 VTRL
-29 APPRSD
+29 
-35 PHARR
+35 
-40 DRAGILPGRDRA
+40 
-52 RGRLPA
+52 
-58 PAHRR
+58 
-63 AHVADRDLRAHRHLR
+63 
-78 EPDPVDLDRRLSP
+78 
-91 PRVAVHAHVAQ
+91 
-102 DRTVLRGARR
+102 
-112 PPGVRRGGRLDPRHL
+112 
-127 GVATLQL
+127 
-134 PRQGRARQ
+134 
-142 RAGRADGRRLRRQS
+142 
-156 PPSGAP
+156 
-162 ARGSELGVRGRR
+162 
-174 RALHRP
+174 
-180 QPHAGALTDL
+180 
-190 LVDRRRVRGGHHR
+190 
-203 PARQRARAPRRLDLH
+203 
-218 RRERGGDDGGDC
+218 
-230 AGLGA
+230 
-235 ARIVHA
+235 
-241 PDRHSPAA
+241 
-249 PGALSV
+249 
-255 SRIPPAVPLVVAAVA
+255 PPAVPLVVAGAA
-270 LAFVPTLRLPAFY
+270 LALVPALKLPAFY
-283 ESFLYLVLFWVS
+283 ESFLYLVFFWVS

-324 TATLATALDVPFLL
+324 TATLATAFNVPFLW

-349 LGTAIAAVVFRVRG
+349 LGSAIAAVVFRVRG

-382 IVLNTRLDGGPGVF
+382 IALNTGLDGGPGVF
-396 LAAVPVPTLYGTPA
+396 LAAVPVPALFGGPA
-410 TTLYHLALAVALVST
+410 TTLYHLALAVALFST
-425 VAALAIFRSRWGM
+425 AAALAIYRSRWGM

-461 LAAFALSC
+461 LVAFALSC

-481 FVQYVTVAETFAVGI
+481 FVTYVTVAETFAVGL

-502 MAALGGTAFWY
+502 MAALGGTRFWY

-518 AVIVTAL
+518 AVIVTTL

-530 GGESAVLNRALIG
+530 GGERAVLNRALIG
-543 AILIAVIV
+543 AILILVIV
-551 FLPDGVAGGLSRAR
+551 FLPDGVAGGLHRAWR
-565 RAKVASVEAPA
+565 RAVRLVETPASAVVTLLAERPA
-576 GGVMSAAVESGGTA
+576 RTESMA
-590 AGPLLRVT
+590 LLSCT

-643 YRADGGRVVLDGL
+643 YQADGGRVVLDGQ
-656 DIGRVRA
+656 DIARVRA

-672 RTYQIPRSFRRL
+672 RTYQIPRSFGRL
-684 TVADNVALAAMFGG
+684 KVVDNVALAAMFGG
-698 GHGRAAGQS
+698 GHSRATGQS
-707 LARSWL
+707 LARAWL
-713 AFTGLEARADALPDE
+713 AFTGLEAKADALPGE

-764 TDALRLV
+764 TAALSLV

>member
-1 MGPAARHQPRQLRAG
+1 VSALR
-16 VPRRLPHLPAGDR
+16 LPAG
-29 APPRSD
+29 
-35 PHARR
+35 
-40 DRAGILPGRDRA
+40 
-52 RGRLPA
+52 
-58 PAHRR
+58 
-63 AHVADRDLRAHRHLR
+63 
-78 EPDPVDLDRRLSP
+78 
-91 PRVAVHAHVAQ
+91 
-102 DRTVLRGARR
+102 
-112 PPGVRRGGRLDPRHL
+112 L
-127 GVATLQL
+127 G
-134 PRQGRARQ
+134 
-142 RAGRADGRRLRRQS
+142 
-156 PPSGAP
+156 
-162 ARGSELGVRGRR
+162 
-174 RALHRP
+174 
-180 QPHAGALTDL
+180 
-190 LVDRRRVRGGHHR
+190 
-203 PARQRARAPRRLDLH
+203 
-218 RRERGGDDGGDC
+218 
-230 AGLGA
+230 
-235 ARIVHA
+235 
-241 PDRHSPAA
+241 
-249 PGALSV
+249 
-255 SRIPPAVPLVVAAVA
+255 LVVAALA
-270 LAFVPTLRLPAFY
+270 LALVPALKLPAFY
-283 ESFLYLVLFWVS
+283 ESFLYLVFFWIS

-324 TATLATALDVPFLL
+324 TATLTTTFNVPFLSS
-338 TLPAAGLVAAL
+338 LPAAGLVAAL
-349 LGTAIAAVVFRVRG
+349 LGSVIAAVVFRVRG

-382 IVLNTRLDGGPGVF
+382 IALNTRLDGGPGVF
-396 LAAVPVPTLYGTPA
+396 LAAVPVPALFGTPA
-410 TTLYHLALAVALVST
+410 TTLYHLALGVAFVS
-425 VAALAIFRSRWGM
+425 VFAALAIYRSRWGM

-481 FVQYVTVAETFAVGI
+481 FVTYVTVAETFAVGL

-502 MAALGGTAFWY
+502 MAALGGTRFWY

-518 AVIVTAL
+518 AVIVTTL

-551 FLPDGVAGGLSRAR
+551 FLPNGVAGGFRRRAR
-565 RAKVASVEAPA
+565 RAA
-576 GGVMSAAVESGGTA
+576 GAA
-590 AGPLLRVT
+590 AGAVTTAPVTVKPESPARATSAPLLGCVE
-598 DVRKAFRGLQALAGV
+598 VKKAFRGLQALAGV

-618 AGEILGLIGPNGSGK
+618 TGEILGLIGPNGSGK

-643 YRADGGRVVLDGL
+643 YRVDGGQIVLDGH
-656 DIGRVRA
+656 DIARVRA
-663 HRIAGLGVA
+663 HRIAGLGLA

-684 TVADNVALAAMFGG
+684 RVVDNVALAAMFGG
-698 GHGRAAGQS
+698 GHGRAAGRT

-713 AFTGLEARADALPDE
+713 AFTGLEAKADALPDE

-793 LADRVVVLSGGRVIA
+793 LADRVVVLSGGQVIA
-808 EGLPRQVMRDPD
+808 EGPPRQVMRDPD

>member
-1 MGPAARHQPRQLRAG
+1 VIAS
-16 VPRRLPHLPAGDR
+16 RLPPA
-29 APPRSD
+29 
-35 PHARR
+35 
-40 DRAGILPGRDRA
+40 L
-52 RGRLPA
+52 
-58 PAHRR
+58 
-63 AHVADRDLRAHRHLR
+63 
-78 EPDPVDLDRRLSP
+78 
-91 PRVAVHAHVAQ
+91 
-102 DRTVLRGARR
+102 
-112 PPGVRRGGRLDPRHL
+112 
-127 GVATLQL
+127 
-134 PRQGRARQ
+134 
-142 RAGRADGRRLRRQS
+142 
-156 PPSGAP
+156 
-162 ARGSELGVRGRR
+162 
-174 RALHRP
+174 
-180 QPHAGALTDL
+180 
-190 LVDRRRVRGGHHR
+190 
-203 PARQRARAPRRLDLH
+203 
-218 RRERGGDDGGDC
+218 
-230 AGLGA
+230 
-235 ARIVHA
+235 
-241 PDRHSPAA
+241 
-249 PGALSV
+249 
-255 SRIPPAVPLVVAAVA
+255 PLVVVGVA
-270 LAFVPTLRLPAFY
+270 LALVPVLKLPAFY
-283 ESFLYLVLFWVS
+283 ESFLYLVFFWVS

-324 TATLATALDVPFLL
+324 TATLATAFSVPFLW
-338 TLPAAGLVAAL
+338 TLPLAGLVAAL
-349 LGTAIAAVVFRVRG
+349 LGSAIAAVVFRVRG

-382 IVLNTRLDGGPGVF
+382 IALNTKIDGGPGVF
-396 LAAVPVPTLYGTPA
+396 LAAVPIPTLLGAPA
-410 TTLYHLALAVALVST
+410 TTLYHLALAVAFFSAF
-425 VAALAIFRSRWGM
+425 AALAIYRSRWGM

-461 LAAFALSC
+461 LVAFALSC

-481 FVQYVTVAETFAVGI
+481 FVTYVTVAETFSVGL

-502 MAALGGTAFWY
+502 MAALGGTRFWY

-518 AVIVTAL
+518 AVIVTSL

-530 GGESAVLNRALIG
+530 GGESAILNRALIG
-543 AILIAVIV
+543 AILIVVIV
-551 FLPDGVAGGLSRAR
+551 FLPDGVAGGLRRRAR
-565 RAKVASVEAPA
+565 RAA
-576 GGVMSAAVESGGTA
+576 GGPVAAATSVAAAVTTESPARPA
-590 AGPLLRVT
+590 AVPLLGCT
-598 DVRKAFRGLQALAGV
+598 DVKKAFRGLQALAGV

-643 YRADGGRVVLDGL
+643 YQADGGRVVLDGR
-656 DIGRVRA
+656 DIARVQA
-663 HRIAGLGVA
+663 HRIAGLGLA

-684 TVADNVALAAMFGG
+684 SVVDNVALAAMFGG
-698 GHGRAAGQS
+698 GGHGRETGRR

-713 AFTGLEARADALPDE
+713 AFTGLEAKADALPDE

-793 LADRVVVLSGGRVIA
+793 LTDRVVVLSGGQVIA
-808 EGLPRQVMRDPD
+808 EGLPRQVMRDPH

>member
-1 MGPAARHQPRQLRAG
+1 M
-16 VPRRLPHLPAGDR
+16 
-29 APPRSD
+29 S
-35 PHARR
+35 
-40 DRAGILPGRDRA
+40 
-52 RGRLPA
+52 
-58 PAHRR
+58 
-63 AHVADRDLRAHRHLR
+63 
-78 EPDPVDLDRRLSP
+78 RLS
-91 PRVAVHAHVAQ
+91 
-102 DRTVLRGARR
+102 
-112 PPGVRRGGRLDPRHL
+112 
-127 GVATLQL
+127 
-134 PRQGRARQ
+134 
-142 RAGRADGRRLRRQS
+142 
-156 PPSGAP
+156 
-162 ARGSELGVRGRR
+162 
-174 RALHRP
+174 
-180 QPHAGALTDL
+180 
-190 LVDRRRVRGGHHR
+190 
-203 PARQRARAPRRLDLH
+203 
-218 RRERGGDDGGDC
+218 
-230 AGLGA
+230 
-235 ARIVHA
+235 
-241 PDRHSPAA
+241 
-249 PGALSV
+249 
-255 SRIPPAVPLVVAAVA
+255 PAVPLVVAGAA
-270 LAFVPTLRLPAFY
+270 LALVPALKLPAFY
-283 ESFLYLVLFWVS
+283 ESFLYLVFFWVS

-324 TATLATALDVPFLL
+324 TATLATAFNIPFLW

-349 LGTAIAAVVFRVRG
+349 LGSAIAAVVFRVRG

-382 IVLNTRLDGGPGVF
+382 IALNTGLDGGPGVF
-396 LAAVPVPTLYGTPA
+396 LAAVPVPALFGGPA
-410 TTLYHLALAVALVST
+410 TTLYHLALAVALFST
-425 VAALAIFRSRWGM
+425 VAALAIYRSRWGM

-461 LAAFALSC
+461 LVAFALSC

-481 FVQYVTVAETFAVGI
+481 FVTYVTVAETFAVGL

-502 MAALGGTAFWY
+502 MAALGGTRFWY

-518 AVIVTAL
+518 AVIVTTL

-530 GGESAVLNRALIG
+530 GGERAVLNRALIG
-543 AILIAVIV
+543 AILILVIV
-551 FLPDGVAGGLSRAR
+551 FLPDGVAGGLR
-565 RAKVASVEAPA
+565 RAWRRAAPLAATPASAVVALHAERPA
-576 GGVMSAAVESGGTA
+576 RTESMT
-590 AGPLLRVT
+590 LLGCT
-598 DVRKAFRGLQALAGV
+598 DVKKAFRGLQALAGV

-643 YRADGGRVVLDGL
+643 YQADGGRVVLDGR
-656 DIGRVRA
+656 DIARVRA
-663 HRIAGLGVA
+663 HHIAGLGVA
-672 RTYQIPRSFRRL
+672 RTYQIPRSFGRL
-684 TVADNVALAAMFGG
+684 KVVDNVALAAMFGG
-698 GHGRAAGQS
+698 GHGRATGQS
-707 LARSWL
+707 LARAWL
-713 AFTGLEARADALPDE
+713 AFTGLEAKADLLPGE

-764 TDALRLV
+764 TAALSLV

>member
-1 MGPAARHQPRQLRAG
+1 MA
-16 VPRRLPHLPAGDR
+16 
-29 APPRSD
+29 
-35 PHARR
+35 
-40 DRAGILPGRDRA
+40 
-52 RGRLPA
+52 
-58 PAHRR
+58 
-63 AHVADRDLRAHRHLR
+63 
-78 EPDPVDLDRRLSP
+78 
-91 PRVAVHAHVAQ
+91 
-102 DRTVLRGARR
+102 
-112 PPGVRRGGRLDPRHL
+112 
-127 GVATLQL
+127 
-134 PRQGRARQ
+134 
-142 RAGRADGRRLRRQS
+142 
-156 PPSGAP
+156 
-162 ARGSELGVRGRR
+162 
-174 RALHRP
+174 
-180 QPHAGALTDL
+180 
-190 LVDRRRVRGGHHR
+190 
-203 PARQRARAPRRLDLH
+203 
-218 RRERGGDDGGDC
+218 
-230 AGLGA
+230 
-235 ARIVHA
+235 
-241 PDRHSPAA
+241 
-249 PGALSV
+249 
-255 SRIPPAVPLVVAAVA
+255 RIPPAVPLAVAALVLA
-270 LAFVPTLRLPAFY
+270 LVPALKLPAFY
-283 ESFLYLVLFWVS
+283 ESFLYLVFFWVS

-338 TLPAAGLVAAL
+338 TLPAAGVVAAL
-349 LGTAIAAVVFRVRG
+349 LGAAIAAVVFRVRG

-382 IVLNTRLDGGPGVF
+382 IALNTRLDGGPGVF
-396 LAAVPVPTLYGTPA
+396 LAAVPVPTLFGTQA
-410 TTLYHLALAVALVST
+410 TTLYHLALTVALVST
-425 VAALAIFRSRWGM
+425 SAALAIFRSRWGM

-502 MAALGGTAFWY
+502 MAALGGTAVWY

-518 AVIVTAL
+518 AVLVTGL

-565 RAKVASVEAPA
+565 RARVAPVAAPA
-576 GGVMSAAVESGGTA
+576 EAAVSRAVEPAAPAT
-590 AGPLLRVT
+590 AGPLLGCT

-613 TLEVR
+613 SLEVR

-656 DIGRVRA
+656 DIARVQA

-684 TVADNVALAAMFGG
+684 TVADNVALAAMFGS
-698 GHGRAAGQS
+698 GHGRAAARS

-713 AFTGLEARADALPDE
+713 AFTGLETRADALPHE

-808 EGLPRQVMRDPD
+808 EGLPRRVMRDPD